1 MKSKKLATL
10 LFTLVLAL
18 GLLPM
23 SAFAAQRTVAA
34 DSTASITVEN
44 AVKDDVLA
52 AYKLINITYNSTTNT
67 LAYEW
72 SSTAIKDYFENGTAN
87 GTGIVYDVKKFAEL
101 SDNTETNQT
110 ALKKLLAGLPKY
122 IVDNSIAA
130 VKTETVAADGTATF
144 ADLAMG
150 EYFIRPTSTTSVY
163 QLMLQK
169 VEPTVAKVD
178 GKQTYVIDD
187 VTFSAKHQ
195 EVSVTK
201 TADKTSVTKNEK
213 VTYTITV
220 DIPTYASQATDRS
233 FAVWDLLPDGLTLDT
248 ASIKLKTKNGES
260 EFLVGNTVYTL
271 DIPSTPTSEY
281 TFKISVNSNQYLEGW
296 IGSAGKQLVITYNAT
311 LNNDATTAVNTKE
324 TNTVTFDYSNY
335 PYVENS
341 HKQKTDTVDVTTF
354 AIKIDKYVNGD
365 EDAKLANA
373 KFDLYRTATQ
383 AEVDAGTAV
392 TIPHTTVNGIKLEG
406 DLVTD
411 SNGAATFA
419 KYEANGTN
427 YDYYLVE
434 TQAPSGYNILDN
446 AVKVN
451 FTDAEVEATA
461 GVYTVKVPNSSG
473 IQLPITGGTG
483 TVIFTVIGIALMV
496 GAVVLF
502 VVSRKKAKAK
512 ESK

>member
-10 LFTLVLAL
+10 LLTLVLAI

-23 SAFAAQRTVAA
+23 SVFAVQRDVAA
-34 DSTASITVEN
+34 DSTASITIEN
-44 AVKDDVLA
+44 AVKNDELA
-52 AYKLINITYNSTTNT
+52 AYKVVDLAYNAENNT
-67 LAYEW
+67 LTYAW
-72 SSTAIKDYFENGTAN
+72 NSDFADYFAQTNGITNSAN
-87 GTGIVYDVKKFAEL
+87 TTYDVDAFAALTDDSDEL
-101 SDNTETNQT
+101 KT
-110 ALKKLLAGLPKY
+110 LLAGLPNY
-122 IVDNSIAA
+122 IAYRSIDPVA
-130 VKTETVAADGTATF
+130 TQTVAANGTATF

-169 VEPTVAKVD
+169 VEPTVVG
-178 GKQTYVIDD
+178 GKYVIDD
-187 VTFSAKHQ
+187 LTFNAKHKQ
-195 EVSVTK
+195 VTVNK
-201 TADKTSVTKNEK
+201 TANKTSVTKNEK

-220 DIPTYASQATDRS
+220 DIPTYAEQATDKS
-233 FAVWDLLPDGLTLDT
+233 FYVADLLPDGLTIDTGSIKVQIEGVDVDT
-248 ASIKLKTKNGES
+248 AA
-260 EFLVGNTVYTL
+260 YTL
-271 DIPSTPTSEY
+271 DTTATVNY
-281 TFKISVNSNQYLEGW
+281 TLKLSVDTAKYAANWAAVG
-296 IGSAGKQLVITYNAT
+296 GKQLVITYTAT
-311 LNNDATTAVNTKE
+311 LNDDDTTKVNVKE
-324 TNTVTFDYSNY
+324 TNTVTFDYSFY
-335 PYVENS
+335 PYVDNS
-341 HKQKTDTVDVTTF
+341 HKRKTATVDVTTF
-354 AIKIDKYVNGD
+354 AIKIDKYVDGAQNT
-365 EDAKLANA
+365 KLAGA

-383 AEVDAGTAV
+383 AEIDAGTSV
-392 TIPHTTVNGIKLEG
+392 EIPLTSIQGIKLEG
-406 DLVTD
+406 DKVTGD
-411 SNGAATFA
+411 NGAATFA

-451 FTDAEVEATA
+451 FTYEEVEETD
-461 GVYTVKVPNSSG
+461 GTYTVKVPNKSG

>member
-10 LFTLVLAL
+10 LFTIILVL

-23 SAFAAQRTVAA
+23 SAFAAQRDVVEG
-34 DSTASITVEN
+34 STASITVRN
-44 AVKDDVLA
+44 AVENDVLA
-52 AYKLINITYNSTTNT
+52 AYKVVDITYNAAKNT
-67 LAYEW
+67 LSHKWNSLFDDYFSQKNSITNSANRAYTVDEFA
-72 SSTAIKDYFENGTAN
+72 AIKDS
-87 GTGIVYDVKKFAEL
+87 AEL
-101 SDNTETNQT
+101 KT
-110 ALKKLLAGLPKY
+110 LLAGLPNY
-122 IVDNSIAA
+122 IATNKSISPVD
-130 VKTETVAADGTATF
+130 TQTVDADGTATF
-144 ADLAMG
+144 ANLAMG

-169 VEPTVAKVD
+169 LEPTVSG
-178 GKQTYVIDD
+178 GKYVIDD
-187 VTFSAKHQ
+187 LTFGAKRE
-195 EVSVTK
+195 EVSVDK
-201 TADKTSVTKNEK
+201 AANKTSVTKKEK

-220 DIPTYASQATDRS
+220 DIPTYASQAVDKS
-233 FAVWDLLPDGLTLDT
+233 FYVSDLLPNGLTIDPASIKVQIDGTDVDTAAYTLDT
-248 ASIKLKTKNGES
+248 TA
-260 EFLVGNTVYTL
+260 VA
-271 DIPSTPTSEY
+271 EY
-281 TFKISVNSNQYLEGW
+281 TFKLSVSAEQYTDNW
-296 IGSAGKQLVITYNAT
+296 SANGGKQLVITYTAT
-311 LNNDATTAVNTKE
+311 LNNNDTTAVNVKQ

-341 HKQKTDTVDVTTF
+341 HNQKTDTVDVTTF
-354 AIKIDKYVNGD
+354 AIKIDKYVKND

-383 AEVDAGTAV
+383 AEVNAGSAV
-392 TIPHTTVNGIKLEG
+392 KIPHTTVNGIKLES

-411 SNGAATFA
+411 ANGTATFA

-434 TQAPSGYNILDN
+434 TRAPSGYNILDN

-451 FTDAEVEATA
+451 FTDTEVEATA

-483 TVIFTVIGIALMV
+483 TVIFTIIGIALMV

-502 VVSRKKAKAK
+502 VVSRKKAK